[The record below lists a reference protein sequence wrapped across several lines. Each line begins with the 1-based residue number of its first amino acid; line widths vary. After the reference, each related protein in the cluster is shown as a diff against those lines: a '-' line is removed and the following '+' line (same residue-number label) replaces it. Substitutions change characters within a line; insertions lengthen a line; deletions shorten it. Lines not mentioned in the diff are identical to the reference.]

1 MRYGKTFA
9 VLATLA
15 TTASAAIPSK
25 AVQDLRRH
33 FMEPRVNAL
42 TFHEVDKIFD
52 TKAVARGPKST
63 PLQGTDHPLNFTYSF
78 EGKDIPAEDALDR
91 TFTNALIIIK
101 DGRIVAER
109 YRNYTDRR
117 SRFLAMSMSK
127 SVTSILVGIA
137 MDQGKIASLDDQV
150 TKYITELK
158 GSAYDG
164 VTLRNA
170 IDMKTGVD
178 RDDNAQLTPGTPD
191 AAMREK
197 ILITGA
203 EPATYEASRVK
214 RKAAPGGAFEY
225 STLNTTVMG
234 WVLERATGQHY
245 IDFMTR
251 NLWQPLGAES
261 DAFWMMAGQGA
272 AAAPV
277 PGMGF
282 NATARDYARLG
293 LLMLNKGRA
302 EGKQIVS
309 ERWVRESTEGP
320 HTPNSPGAAFGYQ
333 HFWWTTPGK
342 PAFQA
347 RGLQGQSIY
356 VDPVTKTVIVKLSYE
371 PLGNNR
377 AGEESQAFF
386 RAASVWAGR

>member
-1 MRYGKTFA
+1 MRYVA
-9 VLATLA
+9 LLAALAA
-15 TTASAAIPSK
+15 TTATAAIPSN
-25 AVQDLRRH
+25 AVQELRRH
-33 FMEPRVNAL
+33 FMEPQVNAL
-42 TFHEVDKIFD
+42 TFHEIDRIFD
-52 TKAVARGPKST
+52 TKPVAHGPKST
-63 PLQGTDHPLNFTYSF
+63 PLQGGDHPLNFTYSF
-78 EGKDIPAEDALDR
+78 EGRDVPAEDALER
-91 TFTNALIIIK
+91 TRTNALIIIK

-109 YRNYTDRR
+109 YRNYTDRH

-137 MDQGKIASLDDQV
+137 IDQGKITSLDDQV
-150 TKYITELK
+150 TAYIPELK

-178 RDDNAQLTPGTPD
+178 RDDGAQLKPGTPD

-214 RKAAPGGAFEY
+214 RKAPPGGAFEY
-225 STLNTTVMG
+225 STLNTTVMA
-234 WVLERATGQHY
+234 WVLERATGQKY
-245 IDFMTR
+245 IDFMTA
-251 NLWQPLGAES
+251 NLWQPLGAEA

-277 PGMGF
+277 AGMGF
-282 NATARDYARLG
+282 NATARDYARIG

-302 EGKQIVS
+302 EGRQIVS
-309 ERWVRESTEGP
+309 ERWVAESTEGP
-320 HTPNSPGAAFGYQ
+320 HTPNSPGAEYGYQ

-356 VDPVTKTVIVKLSYE
+356 VDPATKTVIVKMSYE
-371 PLGNNR
+371 ALGDQK
-377 AGEESQAFF
+377 AGAESQAFF
-386 RAASVWAGR
+386 RAASAWAGR